1 MAATEIDL
9 TDASPLSSV
18 FTFAVDSPT
27 VEAFQLKHNDQVV
40 LLHAMDGGDPES
52 YQLAYVFNQSEKKI
66 FPNIK
71 SGEKGQLKLVPF
83 TVDATRTVKCQVQSG

>member
-83 TVDATRTVKCQVQSG
+83 NPDASRVAKCQVQSG